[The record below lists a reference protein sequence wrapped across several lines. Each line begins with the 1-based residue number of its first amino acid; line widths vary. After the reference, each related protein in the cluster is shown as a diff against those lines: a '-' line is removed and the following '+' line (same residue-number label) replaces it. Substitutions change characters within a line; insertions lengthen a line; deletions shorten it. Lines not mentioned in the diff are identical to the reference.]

1 VTAAIAGWTLTPVGG
16 RFSREVKSARG
27 QWTRRE
33 GAILRLRD
41 DDGREGFGEVAPLPG
56 FSRESLDACTAALR
70 EVAAELVARGAT
82 VEESLV
88 QLAGALPAP
97 GEAAVDP
104 GAGDHG
110 RSPHG
115 PPPCAGTDGFLPRTG
130 PAAAGWAARLS
141 GLPAAR
147 FALETALLD
156 LAARRAN
163 VSISGRLAGNTARS
177 SLPRSGLLAG
187 PGDLDGARRL
197 LAAGLRTLKVKVG
210 IRPFPEELAS
220 LRRLREELGPEV
232 ALRLDAGGA
241 WTVDEAREQLAAL
254 AAEVA
259 PELCEEP
266 TSGEGLLALGE
277 TAVPWAADESLAIPG
292 LAPRLLAAPGLAA
305 VVLKPALLGGFE
317 PSLALA
323 RAAMNRG
330 VASLV
335 THLFDGPVGLAA
347 ACELALALPGPVLP
361 CGLDPHPG
369 LDAWPP
375 VSVPQLREPD
385 RVVASGRPGLG
396 IEDFPC

>member
-1 VTAAIAGWTLTPVGG
+1 MIPAPVIAGWSLTPVGG
-16 RFSREVKSARG
+16 RFSPEVKSARG
-27 QWTRRE
+27 RWDHRE

-41 DDGREGFGEVAPLPG
+41 ADGRAGLGEVAPLPG
-56 FSRESLDACTAALR
+56 FSRESLADCLAALR
-70 EVAAELVARGAT
+70 GVLGERGAA
-82 VEESLV
+82 V
-88 QLAGALPAP
+88 
-97 GEAAVDP
+97 GEAVPAV
-104 GAGDHG
+104 
-110 RSPHG
+110 
-115 PPPCAGTDGFLPRTG
+115 T
-130 PAAAGWAARLS
+130 ARLAS
-141 GLPAAR
+141 FPAAR

-163 VSISGRLAGNTARS
+163 VSISGLLAGDTARS
-177 SLPRSGLLAG
+177 TLPRSGLLAG

-197 LAAGLRTLKVKVG
+197 VAAGLRTLKVKVG

-220 LRRLREELGPEV
+220 LRRLREELRPEV

-241 WTVDEAREQLAAL
+241 WTVAEARERLAVL
-254 AAEVA
+254 ATEVA

-266 TSGEGLLALGE
+266 TSGDGLLALGE
-277 TAVPWAADESLAIPG
+277 TAVPWAADESLAVPG

-317 PSLALA
+317 PVLALA
-323 RAAMNRG
+323 RKAADRG

-369 LDAWPP
+369 LASWPA
-375 VSVPQLREPD
+375 VSVPHLREPG
-385 RVVASGRPGLG
+385 RVVASCRPGLG
-396 IEDFPC
+396 IGEFPC